1 MRRRNRRALLLT
13 LALSLAVVVPTAAEA
28 RTLYATTGGGKL
40 LTFPDRTTKVK
51 VKKKGKVRAST
62 KKVKRAVLATSRPIV
77 GLPSGVGLVG
87 IDFRPKTGELF
98 GVGGNSVVYR
108 VLLNESDKA
117 RALPVGAPFAPALSG
132 ASFGVDF
139 NPVPDAIRI
148 VSDAGQNLRITT
160 PNTPTGNMDSAL
172 NPGTPSIVGAGYS
185 NSGFSDTQPG
195 AGTTT
200 LFTVDSSSNTLNTQG
215 GPGGTPS
222 PNLGQQFPVGPLG
235 VNVGTSVG
243 FDVVGSFTAPSGYL
257 TDAASG
263 RTTLYKVN
271 LSGGQ
276 ATSIGE
282 VVLPA
287 KGKAKSTTLTGLA
300 AVQD

>member
-1 MRRRNRRALLLT
+1 LT
-13 LALSLAVVVPTAAEA
+13 LALSLAVVVPTAAQA

-40 LTFPDRTTKVK
+40 LTFPDRATKLK
-51 VKKKGKVRAST
+51 AKTKKKGKVKAST
-62 KKVKRAVLATSRPIV
+62 KKSKKAVQATSRPIV
-77 GLPSGVGLVG
+77 GLPNGVGLVG
-87 IDFRPKTGELF
+87 VDFRPKTGELF

-172 NPGTPSIVGAGYS
+172 NPGSPSIVGAGYS

-200 LFTVDSSSNTLNTQG
+200 LFTVGSSSNTLNTQG

-222 PNLGQQFPVGPLG
+222 PNLGSSRSARWG
-235 VNVGTSVG
+235 
-243 FDVVGSFTAPSGYL
+243 
-257 TDAASG
+257 
-263 RTTLYKVN
+263 
-271 LSGGQ
+271 
-276 ATSIGE
+276 
-282 VVLPA
+282 
-287 KGKAKSTTLTGLA
+287 
-300 AVQD
+300 